1 MFFEAL
7 ESLCFK
13 AGSNAEHEK
22 HQRANKKT
30 LFVPSEH
37 WVRYAGRP
45 RLRQE
50 GLCDWAPDRSQDA
63 ADDHDQL
70 VEWVC
75 RRLSTGLNVSIS

>member
-7 ESLCFK
+7 ESLCFE

-22 HQRANKKT
+22 HQRANQKT

-63 ADDHDQL
+63 ADYQNQL
-70 VEWVC
+70 VEGVC
-75 RRLSTGLNVSIS
+75 RFFSTGVNVSTS